1 MKKVGII
8 SVMLAILVLACSVIA
23 VIPIAAE
30 SNSPNNSWV
39 LGDTDG
45 DGEVSIVD
53 ATVIQRY
60 LANMAVKDEERV
72 KICGDINGDGVDILD
87 ATLIQRYL
95 ASFIVPYPID
105 FPIERPTE
113 QPTERITDPAFI
125 VETVSANAGDQNVA
139 VNVAVKNN
147 PGVAAIALD
156 ISYDKDKLELT
167 GFTYNTAALGGAS
180 TTPFNSTAKIPC
192 LFMVNGT
199 SNLEGDFTFATM
211 YFNVKASA
219 SGTCPI
225 SVTYDEDNVY
235 NIAEDNIPFT
245 VINGAIVLGSGNATE
260 PVFTGSHTV
269 VFKNEDG
276 TVIFSQTVKDGEAAT
291 PPDLPEKDGYTFVGW
306 NTAFD
311 NVTGDLEIMPV
322 YEKIGTDPAF
332 IVDKVYTEAGE
343 KNVAVT
349 VMVKNNPGIAAIA
362 LDIMYDK
369 SDLTLTGFTYNT
381 SALEGASTTPFSAS
395 AYQPCLYM
403 VNGTKN
409 IEGDFLFATMYFN
422 VSDTASGTLPISL
435 VYDEDNVYNLA
446 EDNVY
451 FEVSNGFISA
461 V

>member
-8 SVMLAILVLACSVIA
+8 SIFLAMLVIACSLTV
-23 VIPIAAE
+23 VMPISAE
-30 SNSPNNSWV
+30 SNSSNSSWIM
-39 LGDTDG
+39 GDTDG
-45 DGEVSIVD
+45 DGEISILD

-60 LANMAVKDEERV
+60 LADFEVKYPERV
-72 KICGDINGDGVDILD
+72 KKCGDINGDGVDILD

-95 ASFIVPYPID
+95 AAYTIPYPID
-105 FPIERPTE
+105 IPIE
-113 QPTERITDPAFI
+113 QPTEQSTEEITDPAFI
-125 VETVSANAGDQNVA
+125 VETVAANAGDQSVA
-139 VNVAVKNN
+139 VNVFVKNN

-167 GFTYNTAALGGAS
+167 GFSYNTAALGGAS
-180 TTPFNSTAKIPC
+180 TTPYSSTAKVPC

-199 SNLEGDFTFATM
+199 SDVTGDFTFATM

-219 SGTCPI
+219 TGSCPI
-225 SVTYDEDNVY
+225 AVTYEEDNVY
-235 NIAEDNIPFT
+235 DINEDNISFT
-245 VINGAIVLGSGNATE
+245 IINGAIVVGSGGATE
-260 PVFTGSHTV
+260 SVPTDSHTV
-269 VFKNEDG
+269 VFKDENG
-276 TVIFSQTVKDGEAAT
+276 TVIFSQTVSDGEAAT
-291 PPDLPEKDGYTFVGW
+291 PPDPPEKDGYTFVGW
-306 NTAFD
+306 NTEFN
-311 NVTGDLEIMPV
+311 NVTGDLEILPV

-332 IVDKVYTEAGE
+332 IVDKVYVGASE

-349 VMVKNNPGIAAIA
+349 VMVRNNPGIAAIA

-381 SALEGASTTPFSAS
+381 EALEGASTTPFSAN

-403 VNGTKN
+403 VNGTKD
-409 IEGDFLFATMYFN
+409 IEGDFLFATMYFD
-422 VSDTASGTLPISL
+422 VSETASGTLPISM

-451 FEVSNGFISA
+451 FEVSNGFISI